1 MKGPADTILAELGDV
16 EQIIHAACTVESAI
30 RGQPVNPHDPRV
42 QTRAADIILT
52 GVGAQLRA
60 VAETSNSDEKQGR
73 DDREA

>member
-16 EQIIHAACTVESAI
+16 AQIIHAACTVESVI

-60 VAETSNSDEKQGR
+60 VAETSDTEEQQGC
-73 DDREA
+73 DVREG